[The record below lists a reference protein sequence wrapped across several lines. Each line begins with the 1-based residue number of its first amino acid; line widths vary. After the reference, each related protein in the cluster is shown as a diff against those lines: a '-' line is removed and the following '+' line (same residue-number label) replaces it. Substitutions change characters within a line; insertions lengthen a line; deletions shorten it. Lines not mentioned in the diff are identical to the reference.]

1 MRLCYVILHYQNIDV
16 TKKCVASLSN
26 IKSTD
31 SKIVIVDNASPN
43 NTGEQLKRLYCNKE
57 DIEIIINDVNVGF
70 AKGNNIGYL
79 YAKKFLHADTIIVMN
94 SDVIIRQNDF
104 ENKLYE
110 IIKENEVHI
119 IAPDILT
126 LGKKHQ
132 NPFRRQKLKTYNVLR
147 TCLFYSLWIPLMNIP
162 LLNILI
168 LNRFKKLRQN
178 KEFNEPFINNS
189 LDDIIPHGSCLIY
202 TKNFVEKEDI
212 AFLPITF
219 LFHEEDI
226 LYEYSNKKGYIIS
239 YNPAIQVNHL
249 EDASINEISRGN
261 ISREIFNSKHR
272 LKSLLSLISLRLGLN
287 KIRSNFY

>member
-16 TKKCVASLSN
+16 TKNCVASLRN
-26 IKSTD
+26 IKSKE

-43 NTGEQLKRLYCNKE
+43 NTGSQLKRLYSDQE

-79 YAKKFLHADTIIVMN
+79 YAKKSLHADTIIVMN
-94 SDVIIRQNDF
+94 SDVIISQMGF
-104 ENKLYE
+104 EKKLYE
-110 IIKENEVHI
+110 IINGNGVHI
-119 IAPDILT
+119 IAPDIKT
-126 LGKKHQ
+126 LDNKHQ
-132 NPFRRQKLKTYNVLR
+132 NPFRRQRLKTYNILR
-147 TCLFYSLWIPLMNIP
+147 TCLFYSIWIFIMKTPF
-162 LLNILI
+162 LNKLTF
-168 LNRFKKLRQN
+168 NRLKKVKRK
-178 KEFNEPFINNS
+178 KEFNNTFINDS
-189 LDDIIPHGSCLIY
+189 LVGIIPHGSCLVY

-226 LYEYSNKKGYIIS
+226 LFEYSGNKGYIVS

-249 EDASINEISRGN
+249 EDASINEITSGD

-272 LKSLLSLISLRLGLN
+272 LRSLLSLISLRIGLK
-287 KIRSNFY
+287 KIRSNLN